1 MSVDSSDSSII
12 FQMRAITI
20 SREYGSGGG
29 EIARRLAKRRGRG
42 LIDHEAVIRV
52 AQELGVTEAE
62 AAVHDEYAEGL
73 VSRILSS
80 MQAVDPAM
88 YAAGPVSLTTNAH
101 EYHKALEKVVTS
113 AATAGHVVIVGRAAQ
128 VILAGQRDVLHV
140 RVVAS
145 IEQRVPYVMLRE
157 GLDQDAARKRI
168 QTKDR
173 DRVRYLQTQYRVH
186 PADPHLYDLVLNSN
200 IIDLDSIVDLIN
212 LAIFAYQKV
221 PRSLPNSSTLYHSW
235 EHIHGIT
242 HPHPGCRCWH
252 GHSRYTALRERQ
264 NHRELLQNGH
274 AITDSH
280 CRRAYQARYPARA
293 APITDWRH
301 NGWWPMS
308 LGGPRSRAGRL
319 PGGRYR

>member
-12 FQMRAITI
+12 SQMRAITI

-29 EIARRLAKRRGRG
+29 EIARRLAKRLGWG

-52 AQELGVTEAE
+52 AQELGVSEAE

-88 YAAGPVSLTTNAH
+88 YAAGPVSLTTNAQ

-145 IEQRVPYVMLRE
+145 IEQRVPYVMRRE

-168 QTKDR
+168 QSKDR
-173 DRVRYLQTQYRVH
+173 DRVRYMQTQYRCH
-186 PADPHLYDLVLNSN
+186 PVDPHLYDLVLNSN

-212 LAIFAYQKV
+212 LALERKASQ
-221 PRSLPNSSTLYHSW
+221 LSTPTENL
-235 EHIHGIT
+235 G
-242 HPHPGCRCWH
+242 PGT
-252 GHSRYTALRERQ
+252 GLT
-264 NHRELLQNGH
+264 
-274 AITDSH
+274 
-280 CRRAYQARYPARA
+280 RYPTQ
-293 APITDWRH
+293 PGDF
-301 NGWWPMS
+301 
-308 LGGPRSRAGRL
+308 RL
-319 PGGRYR
+319 SESTT

>member
-12 FQMRAITI
+12 SQMRAITI

-29 EIARRLAKRRGRG
+29 EIARRLAKRLGWG

-52 AQELGVTEAE
+52 AQELGVSEAE

-88 YAAGPVSLTTNAH
+88 YAAGPVSLTKNAQ

-128 VILAGQRDVLHV
+128 IILAG
-140 RVVAS
+140 
-145 IEQRVPYVMLRE
+145 QRVPYVMRRE

-168 QTKDR
+168 QSKDR
-173 DRVRYLQTQYRVH
+173 DRVRYLQTQYRYH
-186 PADPHLYDLVLNSN
+186 PQDPHLYDLVLNSN

-212 LAIFAYQKV
+212 LALERKASQ
-221 PRSLPNSSTLYHSW
+221 LSTPTENL
-235 EHIHGIT
+235 G
-242 HPHPGCRCWH
+242 PGT
-252 GHSRYTALRERQ
+252 GLT
-264 NHRELLQNGH
+264 
-274 AITDSH
+274 
-280 CRRAYQARYPARA
+280 RYP
-293 APITDWRH
+293 TQ
-301 NGWWPMS
+301 
-308 LGGPRSRAGRL
+308 
-319 PGGRYR
+319 PGDFHLSESTT